1 MQPPVTWRREGER
14 VPAPWPATPPHPAPA
29 PAPAPP
35 AARVTRVEQGDVVR
49 PLGPPQ
55 LHASQLSTLRVEGG
69 EVIIL

>member
-14 VPAPWPATPPHPAPA
+14 VPAPRPATPPR

-35 AARVTRVEQGDVVR
+35 PARVTRVEQGDVVW

-55 LHASQLSTLRVEGG
+55 LRASAFNIEDSG
-69 EVIIL
+69 

>member
-14 VPAPWPATPPHPAPA
+14 VPAPRPAPPPR

-35 AARVTRVEQGDVVR
+35 PARVSRVEQGDVVR

-55 LHASQLSTLRVEGG
+55 LHANQLSTLRVESG

>member
-14 VPAPWPATPPHPAPA
+14 VPAPRPAPPPHPA

-35 AARVTRVEQGDVVR
+35 AARVSRVEQGDVVR

-55 LHASQLSTLRVEGG
+55 LHRIEDG